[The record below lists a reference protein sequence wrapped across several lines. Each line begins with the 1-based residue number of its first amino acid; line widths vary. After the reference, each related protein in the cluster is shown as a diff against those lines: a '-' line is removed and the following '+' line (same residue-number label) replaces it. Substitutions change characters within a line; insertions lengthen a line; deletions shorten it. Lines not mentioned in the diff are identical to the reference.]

1 MYYICTNK
9 EGDMI
14 LIINNKNERAGLEI
28 DNGYG
33 KWYAYNNQNG
43 KLIACRYKYEAQQ
56 IINNP
61 QEWDI

>member
-1 MYYICTNK
+1 
-9 EGDMI
+9 MI

-43 KLIACRYKYEAQQ
+43 KLIPCRYKYEAQQ
-56 IINNP
+56 IVNNP